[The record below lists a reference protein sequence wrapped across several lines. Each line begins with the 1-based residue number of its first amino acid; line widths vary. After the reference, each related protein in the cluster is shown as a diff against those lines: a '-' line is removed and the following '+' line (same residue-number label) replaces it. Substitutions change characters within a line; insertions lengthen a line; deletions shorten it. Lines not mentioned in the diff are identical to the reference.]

1 VARPLIRILAG
12 VVLLAGLALAG
23 PVAAH
28 AQELPELTAPV
39 NDFAQVIDAGSA
51 QVLDTRI
58 RALQAASGD
67 AVVVVTIK
75 TTGQDTIEQYAV
87 QLFEHAGIGAKGKD
101 NGVLMLVA
109 VDDHR
114 VRIETG
120 YGLEEYIT
128 DGFAGETIRRDLLPA
143 FRQGQ
148 YGPGLV
154 NGATRIIQRIAS
166 ARGVTLTGV
175 PAAPARPAANGRTVG
190 GVAAIVL
197 IVIALAVVLASRG
210 GGSSGFGPGRRRRG
224 RTVIWPGSF
233 GGFGGFGGGSGGH
246 RGGFGGGGGG
256 FGGFG
261 GGMSGGGGASGG
273 W

>member
-1 VARPLIRILAG
+1 MARALTRIAAG
-12 VVLLAGLALAG
+12 VVLVLGVVLTM
-23 PVAAH
+23 PRAAR
-28 AQELPELTAPV
+28 AQDLPNLTAPV
-39 NDFAQVIDAGSA
+39 NDFAHVIDAASA
-51 QVLDTRI
+51 QTLDARI

-67 AVVVVTIK
+67 VVVVATVK
-75 TTGQDTIEQYAV
+75 TTSPDTIEQYAV
-87 QLFEHAGIGAKGKD
+87 QLFEHAGIGQKGKD
-101 NGVLMLVA
+101 NGVLILVA
-109 VDDHR
+109 VDDHH

-128 DGFAGETIRRDLLPA
+128 DGFAGDTIRQDFLPA

-154 NGATRIIQRIAS
+154 NGATRVIQRIAS

-175 PAAPARPAANGRTVG
+175 PAAPARRDNGGHLSVG
-190 GVAAIVL
+190 AAI
-197 IVIALAVVLASRG
+197 IVFIIILLVISFASRG
-210 GGSSGFGPGRRRRG
+210 GGSSGFGPGGRRRG
-224 RTVIWPGSF
+224 GLGGF
-233 GGFGGFGGGSGGH
+233 GGFGGFGGGFGG
-246 RGGFGGGGGG
+246 RGGGFGGGGGGG

>member
-1 VARPLIRILAG
+1 VARALTRIAAG
-12 VVLLAGLALAG
+12 VVLVLGVVLATPRPAR
-23 PVAAH
+23 
-28 AQELPELTAPV
+28 AQDLPDLTAPV
-39 NDFAQVIDAGSA
+39 NDFAHVIDAASA
-51 QVLDTRI
+51 QTLDTRI

-67 AVVVVTIK
+67 VVVVATIK
-75 TTGQDTIEQYAV
+75 TTSPDTIEQYAV
-87 QLFEHAGIGAKGKD
+87 RLFEHAGIGQKGKD
-101 NGVLMLVA
+101 NGVLILVA
-109 VDDHR
+109 VDDHH

-128 DGFAGETIRRDLLPA
+128 DGFAGDTIRQDFLPA

-154 NGATRIIQRIAS
+154 NGATRVIQRIAS

-175 PAAPARPAANGRTVG
+175 PAAPARRDNGGHLSVG
-190 GVAAIVL
+190 AAI
-197 IVIALAVVLASRG
+197 IVFIIILLVISFASRG
-210 GGSSGFGPGRRRRG
+210 GGSSGFGPGGRRRG
-224 RTVIWPGSF
+224 GWGVWP
-233 GGFGGFGGGSGGH
+233 GGFGGFGGGFGG
-246 RGGFGGGGGG
+246 RGGGFGGGGGGG

>member
-1 VARPLIRILAG
+1 MVAG
-12 VVLLAGLALAG
+12 VVLVAGFAFAR
-23 PVAAH
+23 PVAAR
-28 AQELPELTAPV
+28 AQDVPDLTAPV
-39 NDFAQVIDAGSA
+39 NDFAHVIDAASA
-51 QVLDTRI
+51 QALDTRI

-67 AVVVVTIK
+67 AVVVATIK

-87 QLFEHAGIGAKGKD
+87 RLFEHAGIGAKGKD
-101 NGVLMLVA
+101 NGVLILVA
-109 VDDHR
+109 VDDHH

-175 PAAPARPAANGRTVG
+175 PAAPARTTGGGHLSVG
-190 GVAAIVL
+190 AAIIVF
-197 IVIALAVVLASRG
+197 IVILLAISFASRG
-210 GGSSGFGPGRRRRG
+210 GGSSGFGPGRRRRSSA
-224 RTVIWPGSF
+224 VWP
-233 GGFGGFGGGSGGH
+233 GGFGGFGGGFGGG
-246 RGGFGGGGGG
+246 RGGSGGGGGGG